1 MAQAIAS
8 IAVLIETLRQHQLL
22 GAAEL
27 RELSLFQQGCSDP
40 RDLARE
46 LLRRNWLTPY
56 QVNQLLQG
64 NVGELFVGPYLVIER
79 LDEGGQG
86 QIFKARHRRMD
97 RLIALKV
104 LHKEALDD
112 AEILA
117 RFQRESK
124 IIRQLDHPNVVH
136 AYDAG
141 PVGANFYL
149 AMEFVEGVNLWQYVK
164 KQGPLAPGVAADCIR
179 QAALGLQHIHERGL
193 VHRDIKPSN
202 LVLTRN
208 AAGVSVVKILD
219 LGLARRMQ
227 PIHGEAT
234 EKLTTDQSGAL
245 GTVDYMAPEQALDF
259 HHADI
264 RADIYSLGYTLY
276 FLLTGTPPFG
286 NATVAQKLIWHQ
298 QREPAPVEQCARGV
312 PASLVQIMKQ
322 MTAKNPAAR
331 FQVPG
336 DVARALTG
344 QPVTIPLKPPS
355 APIARIV
362 VDPMLRNT
370 PQNGSMPVPSVVLVP
385 VPVTTP
391 SRPAIGRRLRK
402 VAILGGL
409 IGTACFVLLA
419 VVLAGTLRKKDLV
432 VTKNPQTKGGETL
445 PDKPLRE
452 QDPERN
458 PPIGEQPAGTALL
471 AIDRGQLPSDSGS
484 NIRFYSIDEH
494 SPIGKALKV
503 PFPANDS
510 FGDRVSPP
518 LNDWTTFN
526 GVQFDVFNPDS
537 NAYVLHFVVT
547 HRRSTNYPTRIDAPF
562 QVKPGKNRIKI
573 PIPSMSNVNGTSADL
588 ANIVRWYIHVEG
600 GKTPTLYFTTIS
612 LEGGDVIIQGK
623 PYVHDVLLDSQ
634 QVSATLGGERKS
646 NAVKKGDQP
655 SVFLVSFEL
664 EKFQAAMRARTIEKA
679 TVSFYVWDPSSQSK
693 TLVKAFPVLTP
704 WQEST
709 ANWLAPSPG
718 KQWRGK
724 PARPGGVSAFEIGVD
739 TGPATTGSAIV
750 LPDAPG
756 TDTVD
761 PPLEYQIDVTDTVR
775 AWLDKKLENNGI
787 AIAGIPDKDI
797 DQNQPT
803 RFQVFA
809 SEYERPQFS
818 PKLHIRLKR

>member
-8 IAVLIETLRQHQLL
+8 IAVLVETLRQHQLL
-22 GAAEL
+22 AAAEL
-27 RELSLFQQGCSDP
+27 RELGLFQHGCSDP

-64 NVGELFVGPYLVIER
+64 NVGELFVGPYLVLER

-86 QIFKARHRRMD
+86 QIFKARHRHMERV
-97 RLIALKV
+97 IALKV
-104 LHKEALDD
+104 LHKESLDD
-112 AEILA
+112 PENLA

-164 KQGPLAPGVAADCIR
+164 KQGPLAPGVAADCVR

-208 AAGVSVVKILD
+208 NLGVSVVKILD
-219 LGLARRMQ
+219 MGLARRMQ

-259 HHADI
+259 HRADI

-286 NATVAQKLIWHQ
+286 SATVAQKLIWHQ
-298 QREPAPVEQCARGV
+298 QREPAPVEQHARGV
-312 PASLVQIMKQ
+312 PSSLVQILKQ
-322 MTAKNPAAR
+322 MTAKDPAAR
-331 FQVPG
+331 FQLPG

-344 QPVTIPLKPPS
+344 QPVSIPLKPPS

-362 VDPMLRNT
+362 IDPMLRNT
-370 PQNGSMPVPSVVLVP
+370 PKNGATPLPRVVP
-385 VPVTTP
+385 VPVSVAPLP
-391 SRPAIGRRLRK
+391 SMARRLRK
-402 VAILGGL
+402 IAILGGL
-409 IGTACFVLLA
+409 VGAACFVLLA

-432 VTKNPQTKGGETL
+432 VNKPGKGGDTL
-445 PDKPLRE
+445 PDKPSRDR
-452 QDPERN
+452 DPDKN
-458 PPIGEQPAGTALL
+458 PGPADPQPSGVALL
-471 AIDRGQLPSDSGS
+471 AIDKGQLPSDTGS
-484 NIRFYSIDEH
+484 NIRFFSIDEH

-503 PFPANDS
+503 AFPAGDS
-510 FGDRVSPP
+510 FGDRVAPP
-518 LNDWTTFN
+518 LNDWTTFT
-526 GVQFDVFNPDS
+526 GLQFDVFNPDS
-537 NAYVLHFVVT
+537 NSYVLHFNVT
-547 HRRSTNYPTRIDAPF
+547 HRRSTSYPTRIDAPF
-562 QVKPGKNRIKI
+562 QVKSGKNRIKI
-573 PIPSMSNVNGTSADL
+573 PIPPMANVNGSTPDL
-588 ANIVRWYIHVEG
+588 ANIVKWYISVEG
-600 GKTPTLYFTTIS
+600 GKTPTLYFSNIA

-623 PYVHDVLLDSQ
+623 PFVHDVLLDSQ
-634 QVSATLGGERKS
+634 QASATLGGERKS
-646 NAVKKGDQP
+646 NAIKKSDLP
-655 SVFLVSFEL
+655 SVFLVSFEV
-664 EKFQAAMRARTIEKA
+664 EKFQAALRARTIEKA
-679 TVSFYVWDPSSQSK
+679 TVSFYVWDPSNQGK

-704 WQEST
+704 WQESS
-709 ANWLAPSPG
+709 ASWLAPSPG

-724 PARPGGVSAFEIGVD
+724 PPKPGGVCAFEIGVD
-739 TGPATTGSAIV
+739 TGPAAIGSVIV
-750 LPDAPG
+750 LPDPPG
-756 TDTVD
+756 MDIAE
-761 PPLEYQIDVTDTVR
+761 PPLEYQLDITDIVR
-775 AWLDKKLENNGI
+775 GWLEKKLENNGV
-787 AIAGIPDKDI
+787 AIAGVPDRDI
-797 DQNQPT
+797 DQNQLT
-803 RFQVFA
+803 RFQIFA
-809 SEYERPQFS
+809 SEYDRPQFS